1 MLRWQRPGHGLV
13 SPLEFIPLAE
23 ETGLILP
30 IGTWVLRIACAQ
42 AMAWQEM
49 GFGPLSMAVNLSA
62 RQFEQPNFLKTI
74 HDTLTEIGLEPCLLE
89 VELTESTVM
98 HHVEQAISVLS
109 ELKKLGVRVSID
121 DFGTGYS
128 SLSYLKRFPID
139 TLKVDKSFIA
149 DITNAADDGAI
160 ASAII
165 EMGHMLKLKLIAEGV
180 ENTEQLAFL
189 RARNCTTV
197 QGFYFS
203 KPLPA
208 LDVTM
213 MLEEQMCSGATL
225 QGQSV

>member
-1 MLRWQRPGHGLV
+1 M
-13 SPLEFIPLAE
+13 
-23 ETGLILP
+23 
-30 IGTWVLRIACAQ
+30 C
-42 AMAWQEM
+42 
-49 GFGPLSMAVNLSA
+49 
-62 RQFEQPNFLKTI
+62 
-74 HDTLTEIGLEPCLLE
+74 
-89 VELTESTVM
+89 
-98 HHVEQAISVLS
+98 LS
-109 ELKKLGVRVSID
+109 ELKKLGVRISID

-139 TLKVDKSFIA
+139 TLKIDKSFIS
-149 DITNAADDGAI
+149 DITNADDDGAI
-160 ASAII
+160 AAAII

-208 LDVTM
+208 LDITK
-213 MLEEQMCSGATL
+213 MLEEQMYLGAAL